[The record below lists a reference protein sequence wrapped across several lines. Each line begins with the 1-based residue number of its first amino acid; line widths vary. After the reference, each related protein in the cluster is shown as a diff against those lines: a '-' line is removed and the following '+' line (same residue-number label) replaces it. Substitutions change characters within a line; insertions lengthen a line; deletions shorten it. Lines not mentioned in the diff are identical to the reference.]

1 MTSDAKIPDI
11 PGARPMTRLELN
23 AVRFPG
29 AHTPLTPEMLEA
41 KDPS

>member
-11 PGARPMTRLELN
+11 PGAKTMTQLELN

-29 AHTPLTPEMLEA
+29 AHTSLTPGMLEA